1 MAIHTV
7 RLGKNKYV
15 TLDSYYRPGSP
26 AVAITAGVVGILLTL
41 SGIYT
46 VMKMDEP
53 DIIPIPV
60 KPYKPSNQINS

>member
-26 AVAITAGVVGILLTL
+26 AVAITAGVVGILFIL

-46 VMKMDEP
+46 VMRMDEP
-53 DIIPIPV
+53 NIIPIPV
-60 KPYKPSNQINS
+60 EPYKSSNV